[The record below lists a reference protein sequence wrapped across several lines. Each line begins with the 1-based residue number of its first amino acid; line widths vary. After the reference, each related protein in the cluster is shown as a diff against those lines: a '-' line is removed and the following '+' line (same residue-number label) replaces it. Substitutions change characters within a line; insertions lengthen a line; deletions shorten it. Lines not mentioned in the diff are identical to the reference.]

1 MNLRVLLD
9 RVQDL
14 LYAAASDDTESM
26 VQGHQRR
33 TRTTPWCAGAAAG
46 APAMRG
52 HVHRRGSTWTAVYD
66 EGTREDGKR
75 RQRTKGGFTTRKQA
89 QAFLTAQL
97 QRLGEGSYAAPSK
110 LTSPTT

>member
-1 MNLRVLLD
+1 
-9 RVQDL
+9 
-14 LYAAASDDTESM
+14 
-26 VQGHQRR
+26 
-33 TRTTPWCAGAAAG
+33 
-46 APAMRG
+46 MRG

-110 LTSPTT
+110 LTVADYLTGEWLPAAGHAAAGCRTPGTRRRSR